1 MYSDSSLSWCEEID
15 TGDSM
20 LDAFL
25 SYFQLIDRKL
35 YLNWNVKRLTEN
47 FGTFKDLA
55 MHISTADNINSEPFS
70 NKITEMGAV

>member
-20 LDAFL
+20 LDGFL
-25 SYFQLIDRKL
+25 SCFQLIDRKM
-35 YLNWNVKRLTEN
+35 YLNLNVKRLTEN
-47 FGTFKDLA
+47 FGTLKDLA
-55 MHISTADNINSEPFS
+55 MHISTADNINSKPFS

>member
-20 LDAFL
+20 LDGFL
-25 SYFQLIDRKL
+25 SYFQLIDRRM
-35 YLNWNVKRLTEN
+35 YLNLNVKRLTEN
-47 FGTFKDLA
+47 FGTLKDLA
-55 MHISTADNINSEPFS
+55 MHISTADNINSKPFS

>member
-20 LDAFL
+20 LDGFL
-25 SYFQLIDRKL
+25 SYFQLIDRRM
-35 YLNWNVKRLTEN
+35 YLNLNVKRLTEN
-47 FGTFKDLA
+47 FGTLKDLA
-55 MHISTADNINSEPFS
+55 ISTADNINSEPFS